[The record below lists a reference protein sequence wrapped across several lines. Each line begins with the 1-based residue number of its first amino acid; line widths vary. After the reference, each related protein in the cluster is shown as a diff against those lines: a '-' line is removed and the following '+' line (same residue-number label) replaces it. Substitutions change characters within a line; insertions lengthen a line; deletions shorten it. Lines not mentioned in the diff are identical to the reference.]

1 MLEMS
6 LPTLIFTVL
15 NILVL
20 YLFLKKFLFKP
31 VTAMMEKRTETITAN
46 LEAAEAAKVEANR
59 LKEEYEARHGQSTP
73 ASDMP
78 DMYDVNALDNAQ
90 LRQQLSDS
98 QNLAASYLQE
108 NDELKALLSDKDAQI
123 ATLTQELEQ
132 LKEQLDKLPK
142 RTTTRKKEPTEDVE
156 AEAVATEQAGA

>member
-6 LPTLIFTVL
+6 LPTLIFNVL

-59 LKEEYEARHGQSTP
+59 LKEEYEADIADAKSEAAKIIKAAREQAELEYNNKMVEFDQVTARKMAEAEKTIAIEREKSIQSAQDEIATI
-73 ASDMP
+73 
-78 DMYDVNALDNAQ
+78 AL
-90 LRQQLSDS
+90 
-98 QNLAASYLQE
+98 LAASKIIGKSV
-108 NDELKALLSDKDAQI
+108 NDSI
-123 ATLTQELEQ
+123 N
-132 LKEQLDKLPK
+132 KEMLGDFI
-142 RTTTRKKEPTEDVE
+142 KEVG
-156 AEAVATEQAGA
+156 AVK

>member
-1 MLEMS
+1 MKAMILAVA
-6 LPTLIFTVL
+6 IA
-15 NILVL
+15 NISYNGRYFEVGQ
-20 YLFLKKFLFKP
+20 
-31 VTAMMEKRTETITAN
+31 EIECS
-46 LEAAEAAKVEANR
+46 AEEFAELSTYVMP
-59 LKEEYEARHGQSTP
+59 KEEYEARHGQSTP

-142 RTTTRKKEPTEDVE
+142 RTTTRKKEPNEDVE